1 MVARRIK
8 FSLRGLFI
16 LMACFCGIAA
26 ICHYVMMVDSLCVLV
41 PILCAACALPYLV
54 RITNESA
61 DLFHHVVGVLACIF
75 AVIIGLL
82 PLMLVLCA
90 S

>member
-1 MVARRIK
+1 LVASRIK

-16 LMACFCGIAA
+16 LIACFCGIAA
-26 ICHYVMMVDSLCVLV
+26 IWHYVMKVDSLCVLV

-61 DLFHHVVGVLACIF
+61 DLFHRVVGLLACVF

-82 PLMLVLCA
+82 PLTLVLCVK
-90 S
+90 